1 MPFLLKYV
9 KYLVMLLLEMILSQ
23 ENEKPQIGRKYLNNI
38 SDIGFVYKIYKNSS
52 KPTRRKTNFF
62 KGKDL
67 NRHLMNEDAQMAN
80 KRMKRCLKSCYQE
93 LQIKTR
99 YDYIPI
105 EWLKLKTKQNKTNKN
120 LTTQLLEWMCSSRN
134 THSLLM

>member
-1 MPFLLKYV
+1 MYTKYTRTLQNQQGGKPIFLKA
-9 KYLVMLLLEMILSQ
+9 
-23 ENEKPQIGRKYLNNI
+23 
-38 SDIGFVYKIYKNSS
+38 
-52 KPTRRKTNFF
+52 
-62 KGKDL
+62 KDL

-120 LTTQLLEWMCSSRN
+120 LTTPTARVDV
-134 THSLLM
+134 